1 MPISKLNSQ
10 SPKLC
15 MTILLNAKSIDLIFS
30 NAEELNQF
38 CFGICSLWKGEIEE
52 DAKM

>member
-1 MPISKLNSQ
+1 MPISMLNSQ

-15 MTILLNAKSIDLIFS
+15 MTILLNSKSIDLIFS
-30 NAEELNQF
+30 NVEELNQF
-38 CFGICSLWKGEIEE
+38 CFGIYSLWKGEIEE